1 MKSKNAEV
9 KSTAPSADASVTAR
23 RKGVG
28 LNRKQESEVTKAEQI
43 LRNALKPEYRGE
55 LEARLITM
63 AFLAGLREKIDACR
77 ALASGG
83 LGSRADCQSLVR
95 ATRAAKEV
103 MMEKLREIQAA
114 AKQKFARKAPVKLK
128 DYFIGMEIDA
138 NEPILWTVVFGIL
151 AVATDDALPGITPEM
166 IAEAKAASETWDRVR
181 FERDSSKCSSV
192 GNTALRAQ
200 AVKEITDRRMEI
212 QFAAE
217 STWPPGR
224 AGNEAARVQFYLPPQ
239 RPYTG

>member
-9 KSTAPSADASVTAR
+9 IPAAPPADAPVTGK

-55 LEARLITM
+55 LEARLITLE
-63 AFLAGLREKIDACR
+63 FLAGLRGKIDACR
-77 ALASGG
+77 ALAAGG
-83 LGSRADCQSLVR
+83 LGSRADYQSLVR
-95 ATRAAKEV
+95 ATRAAKEIL
-103 MMEKLREIQAA
+103 MEKLREIQAA
-114 AKQKFARKAPVKLK
+114 AKQKFARKARVKLK

-138 NEPILWTVVFGIL
+138 NEPILWAVAFGIL
-151 AVATDDALPGITPEM
+151 AVAQDDALPGLTPEM
-166 IAEAKAASETWDRVR
+166 IAEAKAASATWERAR
-181 FERDSSKCSSV
+181 FERDSSKWSSV
-192 GNTALRAQ
+192 GNTELRAH

-217 STWPPGR
+217 STWPSGR
-224 AGNEAARVQFYLPPQ
+224 AGNEAARVQFYLPPS